1 MNDKEQEL
9 SSALKQ
15 GMRYLASGVCVITA
29 QMSDGKRV
37 AMTASSVTSVSDSPP
52 SLLVCV
58 NQQAKLDA
66 ALKDTNKFSVNILSR
81 DQEEVSNKCARPSE
95 GDSRFQCGNWVQDPD
110 SNIYYL
116 EDALAVF
123 LCEKKQ
129 VVAHGTH
136 NIYIGDI
143 WKVHV
148 GDGSSDILVYAN
160 GAYHYL

>member
-1 MNDKEQEL
+1 MSDKEQEL

-15 GMRYLASGVCVITA
+15 GMRYLASGVCIITA
-29 QMSDGKRV
+29 QMPDGERV
-37 AMTASSVTSVSDSPP
+37 AMTASSVTSVSDNPP

-58 NQQAKLDA
+58 NQQAKLDM
-66 ALKDTNKFSVNILSR
+66 ALTHTDKFNVNILSR
-81 DQEEVSNKCARPSE
+81 DQEDLSNNCARPSQ
-95 GDSRFQCGNWVQDPD
+95 GDSRFQSGNWVKD
-110 SNIYYL
+110 SNSDIYYL

-123 LCEKKQ
+123 LCEKKK

-148 GDGSSDILVYAN
+148 SDGSSNILVYAN